1 MADQE
6 TKADVKDDE
15 DDAEGHKLTSA
26 APDEDADSRRRAEKL
41 TSARPEDDDTEGHK
55 LTS

>member
-1 MADQE
+1 MADQD

-15 DDAEGHKLTSA
+15 DDAEGHRLTSA
-26 APDEDADSRRRAEKL
+26 TPDEDAENRRRAERL
-41 TSARPEDDDTEGHK
+41 TSAKPEDDDTEGHR